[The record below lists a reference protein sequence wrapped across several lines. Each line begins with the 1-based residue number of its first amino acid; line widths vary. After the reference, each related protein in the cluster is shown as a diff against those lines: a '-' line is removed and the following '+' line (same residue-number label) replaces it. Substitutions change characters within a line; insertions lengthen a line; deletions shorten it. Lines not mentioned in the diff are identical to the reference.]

1 MEDQVETVED
11 LGMFIFLLFF
21 HFSSYSTHKSVLK
34 LSCGGV
40 EEIRN

>member
-21 HFSSYSTHKSVLK
+21 HFSSYSTRNSILK